1 MARRRRTVGGGAL
14 KSGFGFSGGGAHDE
28 FTELT
33 DAPNSYAGQAGKVV
47 IVNPTETGLIFD
59 TEAAI
64 DRHDVK
70 TSSTDPTS
78 EFLDSKIVVSSGLA
92 TQVLTSPFPPNAQ
105 SLEIYMTIDYDTID
119 FNGGVLRCRPANV
132 NAFYDPTPNLPVA
145 PADKDKYIASATAN
159 GWTIHRQYEYD
170 LASLTWREYVPTKGL
185 VRYVIA
191 LNQLW
196 YYNGTIWT
204 LIVAVPSA
212 HDLAGTAHN
221 ADTITNL
228 NTKLSDG
235 DVIST
240 KAAEISAIA
249 AKAVPITADLL
260 LIEDSADSNN
270 KKSITI
276 GTLPAAAPASHALAG
291 ALHSADTITNLNT
304 KLSDGDVISTKAGE
318 IAAITEKTSLAAGDM
333 FLIEDS
339 ADSNNKKRLLA
350 SNTLGNLKTKG
361 NGVYNPSG
369 ITVAVNMIAWRAP
382 YACTVTNVRG
392 YRVGGTGATINAR
405 NNGANNHLAS
415 ALSLSSADTWMDGGA
430 VQNVTYAAGDKLEV
444 MLVTVAGSPTQILIQ
459 VDFKRV

>member
-1 MARRRRTVGGGAL
+1 MPKRRTVGGGAI
-14 KSGFGFSGGGAHDE
+14 KSGFGYSGFGAHDQ
-28 FTELT
+28 FTELI
-33 DAPNSYAGQAGKVV
+33 DCPASYAGQAGKVV
-47 IVNPTETGLIFD
+47 IVNPAESGLIFN

-64 DRHDVK
+64 DRHDVMA
-70 TSSTDPTS
+70 STGDPTPN
-78 EFLDSKIVVSSGLA
+78 FLDSKITAGNGLA
-92 TQVLTSPFPPNAQ
+92 TQVITSPFPPNEKFLELNMVLEND
-105 SLEIYMTIDYDTID
+105 SLD
-119 FNGGVLRCRPANV
+119 FVGVTLRARPANV
-132 NAFYDPTPNLPVA
+132 NAFFDPTTGLPVL
-145 PADKDKYIASATAN
+145 PANKDKYIASATGS
-159 GWTIHRQYEYD
+159 GWTIHNEYEYD
-170 LASLTWREYVPTKGL
+170 DTALIWNQFVPTKGL

-191 LNQLW
+191 LDQFW
-196 YYNGTIWT
+196 YYNGIIWT
-204 LIVAVPSA
+204 LTVAVPAA
-212 HDLAGTAHN
+212 HDLAGALHN

-228 NTKLSDG
+228 NLKLSDG

-240 KAAEISAIA
+240 KAGEIAAIA
-249 AKAVPITADLL
+249 AKAVPITADYL
-260 LIEDSADSNN
+260 LIEDSADTNK

-318 IAAITEKTSLAAGDM
+318 IAALTEKTSLAAGDM

-339 ADSNNKKRLLA
+339 ADTNNKKRLLA
-350 SNTLGNLKTKG
+350 SNMLGNLKTKG

-369 ITVAVNMIAWRAP
+369 ITMTVNMIAWRAP

-405 NNGANNHLAS
+405 LNGASNHLAS

-430 VQNVTYAAGDKLEV
+430 VQNTAYAAGDKLEV
-444 MLVTVAGSPTQILIQ
+444 MVVTVTGGPTQILIQ